1 MKKLFLALV
10 FSVFMGSTAFAL
22 LDDNSTNATGGTAV
36 TGPSTATTGSST
48 SISSGG
54 RSDADARSDSDAHSN
69 SNANSSNHNA
79 ANQGQEQSQHQQANN
94 SGVNPTNTTEV
105 TTKTEVHTFNPAMTP
120 AAQGTDNMNAST
132 PLGNIGL
139 SSTKKY
145 IVIKELLATIGEMKN
160 AGYITDEEAK
170 SEAREAL
177 ANLKAETRR
186 KRVLFLPMTERICD
200 NSITN
205 LIPLICE

>member
-1 MKKLFLALV
+1 MKKLFLAV
-10 FSVFMGSTAFAL
+10 MFSIFMGSTAFAL
-22 LDDNSTNATGGTAV
+22 LDDNSNNATANGGN
-36 TGPSTATTGSST
+36 PISTA
-48 SISSGG
+48 ISS
-54 RSDADARSDSDAHSN
+54 SDADAIARSDSDAHST
-69 SNANSSNHNA
+69 ANSSNHNA
-79 ANQGQEQSQHQQANN
+79 ANQGQEQAQHQQANN

-145 IVIKELLATIGEMKN
+145 IVIKELLATIGEMKA
-160 AGYITDEEAK
+160 AGYITEEEAK
-170 SEAREAL
+170 SEARQAL